1 MEAPEKYP
9 CPTACASLW
18 RLPSH
23 LAMTHAVV
31 TRPRWAREHKLQNL
45 HLSLS
50 MGDWLA
56 PPTGGR
62 TRTRAEVNV
71 RPRLLVMTKEAQP
84 DEHEPNDQTRE
95 NHRDRAKD
103 EDEQHERDMT
113 FLGERPG
120 RNKQLQ

>member
-1 MEAPEKYP
+1 MSYCICEPVE
-9 CPTACASLW
+9 TAQSLGDDTCGGNTVNG
-18 RLPSH
+18 
-23 LAMTHAVV
+23 AQD
-31 TRPRWAREHKLQNL
+31 HKLQNL

-71 RPRLLVMTKEAQP
+71 RPRPLVMTKEAQP